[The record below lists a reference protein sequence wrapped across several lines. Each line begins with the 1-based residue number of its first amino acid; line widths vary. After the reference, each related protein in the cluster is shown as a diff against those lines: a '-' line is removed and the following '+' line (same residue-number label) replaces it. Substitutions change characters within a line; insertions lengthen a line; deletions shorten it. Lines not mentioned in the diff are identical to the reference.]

1 MSSLADLPELVGFFS
16 YARSDDENSDKALSS
31 LRKRIRNELR
41 LQLGRELRLWQD
53 TEAIPHGTLW
63 KYQIHKA
70 IAESAFFIPVIT
82 PSAVNSSYCR
92 MEFEAFLDRESELRR
107 DDLVFPILYIRV
119 PALANEDQCSR
130 DHVLKIIHARQYADW
145 TKIRLDDLG
154 SPEVGK
160 QIARF
165 CEDIVG
171 ALHKPWKSPE
181 ERRRKEEVKAFLL
194 EAERRR
200 EEAEQR
206 GKEEEHSGVGTME
219 EARPGPAS
227 PKEWQ
232 PSRRALAAGGLLGV
246 VLFSSILAWLV
257 IPWEPVSPPVAGP
270 ILPPPGDAPP
280 PSVRPDQPAT
290 GLIRSLSPERE
301 RALKPKD
308 SFKECDKC
316 PEMVVVPA
324 GSFMMGSPSGEA
336 GDADESPSHVVAISK
351 PFAVGKLHVTVDQF
365 TAFVTERRYDAGS
378 KCWTLEGG
386 KAEERSGRSWRNP
399 GFTQDGS
406 HPAVCLSWDEANA
419 YAEWLAEKT
428 DKPYRLLTEAE
439 WEYAARGRTMSTGVY
454 PRFWFGNNEKDLC
467 RFGNGADQTARDRIV
482 GAKGWAAAPCN
493 DGYVYT
499 SPAGHF
505 EANAFGLHDM
515 FGNAWQWTAD
525 CY

>member
-119 PALANEDQCSR
+119 
-130 DHVLKIIHARQYADW
+130 
-145 TKIRLDDLG
+145 
-154 SPEVGK
+154 
-160 QIARF
+160 
-165 CEDIVG
+165 
-171 ALHKPWKSPE
+171 
-181 ERRRKEEVKAFLL
+181 AFLL

-525 CY
+525 CYHANYNDPPRNGAAWTAGDCSTRVVRGGSWKDVPAHLRSAQRDRYSAESRYSLVGFRVARTLSF